1 MDIPDTTDPFRPNW
15 LKRASGRIVVFRA
28 KLKSD
33 KIGFLFVF
41 VLAMGLLAVKGSY
54 SEGQKSILGALF
66 TKYIDETA
74 ASIIRP
80 TSAQLAEINSFS
92 AVYSPSMEES
102 AAVRK
107 GSLATIQDYS
117 VISNNFI
124 STDMA
129 EIDRQFSGKTSQ
141 ISIYTVQEGDTLSFI
156 AQDYGVTVN
165 TIIWANNL
173 TNINYLKPGAELKI
187 PPVSGVIHKV
197 KSGETMSSIAKKYGV
212 EQESI
217 LSYNLLPKVDQIQI
231 GQEIIIPGGKMSSS
245 GTATAQTS
253 VVRFAYLPDLG
264 GFFAQPTT
272 GYNWGRIHGRNGVDI
287 ANSCG
292 TGVYAAAEGNV
303 ELAMSS
309 GWNGGFGRFLRVNH
323 ANGTKT
329 LYAHLSKLLVSQ
341 SQYVQKGQ
349 LVAYMGTTGRSTGCH
364 LHFEVHGAKNP
375 LAKY

>member
-1 MDIPDTTDPFRPNW
+1 MDIPDITDQFKPNW
-15 LKRASGRIVVFRA
+15 LRKTIRKIAVFRA
-28 KLKSD
+28 KLKGE
-33 KIGFLFVF
+33 KIGFLFIF
-41 VLAMGLLAVKGSY
+41 IIALGLLAVKGSA
-54 SEGQKSILGALF
+54 SEGQKSILGAFF

-80 TSAQLAEINSFS
+80 TSAQLSEINSLS
-92 AVYSPSMEES
+92 ELYGLNVEEVS
-102 AAVRK
+102 EFKRH
-107 GSLATIQDYS
+107 SFATIQDTSLISHNS
-117 VISNNFI
+117 V
-124 STDMA
+124 STDTA
-129 EIDRQFSGKTSQ
+129 EIDKQFSGKTSQ

-156 AQDYGVTVN
+156 AQDYGVSVN

-173 TNINYLKPGAELKI
+173 TNIDYLKPGTELKI

-197 KSGETMSSIAKKYGV
+197 KNGETISSIAKKYGV
-212 EQESI
+212 EQDNI
-217 LSYNLLPKVDQIQI
+217 LSYNLLPKVDQIQA
-231 GQEIIIPGGKMSSS
+231 GQEIIIPGGKISSS
-245 GTATAQTS
+245 GTLVAQAS

-264 GFFAQPTT
+264 GYFAQPTT

-292 TGVYAAAEGNV
+292 TGIYAAADGNV

-323 ANGTKT
+323 SNGTKT
-329 LYAHLSKLLVSQ
+329 LYAHLSKLLVSP

-375 LAKY
+375 LVKY